1 MKKRLESLDVLR
13 GADLFF
19 LVALGPIVNAL
30 ASAADSEWLN
40 RGMWIF
46 RHVEWEGF
54 APWDIIMPLFM
65 FMAGA
70 TIPFALARYRTD
82 CNTATADNKGKALWR
97 IAKRVVLLWIF
108 GMMCQGNL
116 LALDP
121 SRIYLYTNT
130 LQAIAVAYAIAALM
144 FLFTR
149 LRTQIVAAVLL
160 LLAYWAAME
169 WVEVAIGNVSLEK
182 FGGGDYSPEHNL
194 AEWID
199 REVLGRF
206 RDHAVVENGEII
218 WKSWYHYTWILSSL
232 TFGVTGLCGMFAG
245 RIAKSTMDEKKK
257 LYWFFGAGIAMVI
270 VAKIWGIWMPII
282 KTIWTSSMALF
293 AAGISFILLGICY
306 YFIDYKGYRKGVTWL
321 KVYGMNSIAA
331 YMLTS
336 IINFNGIAHSLFFGL
351 EQYMGAYYNVLI
363 TLSQVGIIYLILWAM
378 YRKGIFLKA

>member
-19 LVALGPIVNAL
+19 LVALGPIVGAIN
-30 ASAADSEWLN
+30 SATKSEWL
-40 RGMWIF
+40 GKQMWIF
-46 RHVEWEGF
+46 SHVEWEGF
-54 APWDIIMPLFM
+54 VPWDMIMPLFM

-70 TIPFALARYRTD
+70 TIPFALAHYRSIE
-82 CNTATADNKGKALWR
+82 NTATSSSKSKALWR
-97 IAKRVVLLWIF
+97 IAKRVVVLWIL

-121 SRIYLYTNT
+121 NRIYLYTNT
-130 LQAIAVAYAIAALM
+130 LQAIAVAYTIAALM

-149 LRTQIVAAVLL
+149 LRTQIITAILL
-160 LLAYWAAME
+160 LLTYWAAME
-169 WVEVAIGNVSLEK
+169 FITVDG

-194 AEWID
+194 AEWVD

-206 RDHAVVENGEII
+206 RDHATVENGEVV
-218 WKSWYHYTWILSSL
+218 WKPWYHYTWILSSL

-245 RIAKSTMDEKKK
+245 SIAKSTMEEKKK
-257 LYWFFGAGIAMVI
+257 LYWFFGAGIAMVA

-282 KTIWTSSMALF
+282 KIIWTSSMALF

-306 YFIDYKGYRKGVTWL
+306 YFIDYKGYRKGLTWL

-331 YMLTS
+331 YTLTQ
-336 IINFNGIAHSLFFGL
+336 IINFRSIPQSLFFGL
-351 EQYMGAYYNVLI
+351 KQYIGEYYNLLI
-363 TLSQVGIIYLILWAM
+363 TFSQIGIIFLILLIM
-378 YRKGIFLKA
+378 YRKKIFLKA

>member
-19 LVALGPIVNAL
+19 LVALGPIVGAL
-30 ASAADSEWLN
+30 NSATKSEWL
-40 RGMWIF
+40 GKQMWIF
-46 RHVEWEGF
+46 SHVEWEGF
-54 APWDIIMPLFM
+54 VPWDMIMPLFM

-70 TIPFALARYRTD
+70 TIPFALAHYRSKE
-82 CNTATADNKGKALWR
+82 NTATTASKSKALWR
-97 IAKRVVLLWIF
+97 IAKRVVVLWIL

-121 SRIYLYTNT
+121 NRIYLYTNT

-149 LRTQIVAAVLL
+149 LRTQIITAVLL

-169 WVEVAIGNVSLEK
+169 FITVDG

-194 AEWID
+194 AEWVD

-306 YFIDYKGYRKGVTWL
+306 YLIDYKGYRKGVTWL

>member
-19 LVALGPIVNAL
+19 LVALGPIVGAL
-30 ASAADSEWLN
+30 NSATKSEWL
-40 RGMWIF
+40 GKQMWIF

-54 APWDIIMPLFM
+54 VPWDMIMPLFM
-65 FMAGA
+65 FMAGT
-70 TIPFALARYRTD
+70 TIPFALAHYRSKENSAT
-82 CNTATADNKGKALWR
+82 TASKGKTLWR
-97 IAKRVVLLWIF
+97 IAKRVVVLWIL

-121 SRIYLYTNT
+121 NRIYLYTNT

-149 LRTQIVAAVLL
+149 LRTQIITAVLL

-169 WVEVAIGNVSLEK
+169 FITVDG

-194 AEWID
+194 AEWVD

-206 RDHAVVENGEII
+206 RDHAVVEDGKVV

-257 LYWFFGAGIAMVI
+257 LYWFFGAGIAMVA

-293 AAGISFILLGICY
+293 AAGISFILLGIFY
-306 YFIDYKGYRKGVTWL
+306 YFIDYKGYRKGLTWL

-331 YMLTS
+331 YTLTQ
-336 IINFNGIAHSLFFGL
+336 IINFRGIAQSLFFGL

-363 TLSQVGIIYLILWAM
+363 TCSQVGIIFLILLIM
-378 YRKGIFLKA
+378 YRKKIFLKA